1 MHYEKEKKAAAAFW
15 KSYFSKLSPQ
25 AKVAQVLK
33 QDQVQPMPPT
43 QAPPLAPTQTDNT
56 PKPTE

>member
-25 AKVAQVLK
+25 AKVAQALK
-33 QDQVQPMPPT
+33 QDQGQPIPPTQAAPMPPT
-43 QAPPLAPTQTDNT
+43 QTDKN
-56 PKPTE
+56 PKPSE